1 MNNQLLMNN
10 QIVTA
15 ETFVVAMPNDA
26 APLGFDPFSDGFT
39 WHDVLPANY
48 WNLDLLEEKVA
59 ALGGNPVV
67 TPARIVIQTVV
78 DPEVP
83 ELQQDKSPK
92 LVMEFVENVPAL
104 VMNKT
109 RCTLATKLTGT
120 PNPARW
126 AKAMPALE
134 LYAGAYRDMA
144 AAMQILFRPV
154 AAPKPTAA
162 AKPAANGKPVPNS
175 KRGIPTDGDALNDDL
190 FG

>member
-1 MNNQLLMNN
+1 MNKSLLP
-10 QIVTA
+10 T
-15 ETFVVAMPNDA
+15 ETFVVAMPGD
-26 APLGFDPFSDGFT
+26 APLSFDPFAEGFT

-48 WNLDLLEEKVA
+48 WNLDLLEEKAA

-83 ELQQDKSPK
+83 EAQQDKSPK
-92 LVMEFVENVPAL
+92 LVMEFVESVPAL

-109 RCTLATKLTGT
+109 RCTIATKLTGT
-120 PNPARW
+120 PNPAKW
-126 AKAMPALE
+126 AELLPILE

-144 AAMQILFRPV
+144 AAMQILFRP
-154 AAPKPTAA
+154 ARAEPA
-162 AKPAANGKPVPNS
+162 AKANGSGRRVTVPV
-175 KRGIPTDGDALNDDL
+175 DGDRLNEDL